1 MTDNAYLDA
10 MVKVAAALPGKAL
23 MSTFGGK
30 AGNEFLAANHNGFMG
45 HLTGANADAHL
56 QHTIVQHVEANKG
69 KLTRSAGMEKQVD
82 THMKAMEG
90 MTGEGKLMYLKSK
103 GIDHTGYEQSLRH
116 QTNYR
121 LGAGAGAAGLALA
134 ATSGGRN

>member
-23 MSTFGGK
+23 LSTFGGK
-30 AGNEFLAANHNGFMG
+30 AGDTALAANHSGFLG
-45 HLTGANADAHL
+45 HLTGENADARL
-56 QHTIVQHVEANKG
+56 QHTIVQHVQATKG
-69 KLTRSAGMEKQVD
+69 KLTRAAGMENQVD
-82 THMKAMEG
+82 AHMKAMEG

-121 LGAGAGAAGLALA
+121 IGAGAGAAGLALA
-134 ATSGGRN
+134 ATSGGRS

>member
-1 MTDNAYLDA
+1 MTANAYLDA
-10 MVKVAAALPGKAL
+10 MVKVAAAIPGKAL

-30 AGNEFLAANHNGFMG
+30 AGDTLLAANHSGFMG
-45 HLTGANADAHL
+45 HLTGANADASL
-56 QHTIVQHVEANKG
+56 QHTIVKHVEANKG
-69 KLTRSAGMEKQVD
+69 KFTRAAGMEGQVD

>member
-30 AGNEFLAANHNGFMG
+30 AGNEFLAANHTGFMG
-45 HLTGANADAHL
+45 HLTGTNADAHL

-69 KLTRSAGMEKQVD
+69 KLTRSAGMEKQ
-82 THMKAMEG
+82 EG
-90 MTGEGKLMYLKSK
+90 YG
-103 GIDHTGYEQSLRH
+103 RH
-116 QTNYR
+116 DRRKQADVPEVQGHRPYR
-121 LGAGAGAAGLALA
+121 VRTVHA
-134 ATSGGRN
+134 